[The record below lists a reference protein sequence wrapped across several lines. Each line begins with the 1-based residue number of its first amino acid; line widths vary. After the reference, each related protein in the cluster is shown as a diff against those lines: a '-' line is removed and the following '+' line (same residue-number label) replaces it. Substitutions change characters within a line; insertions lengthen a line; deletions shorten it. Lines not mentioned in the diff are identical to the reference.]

1 LGIKEKLGSTKRLTR
16 AADDLKAIAKL
27 GRLRLLAGGIVASSF
42 GATLAWYETR
52 KFNLG
57 LLIVGMSITILTN
70 LMVQYQN
77 EYWDVESDR
86 LSTQRIFSGG
96 SGVLAKGLLP
106 RRVASIISMTSL
118 SLAVIVTLLLS
129 YTQSEEPY
137 ILPIFLLTAFLSWA
151 YSSPPIRLLSKGFGE
166 VSVGFILGFLTPLF
180 QYYLQTGTAGSILLF
195 CFSLSFFVMP
205 ISLSFS
211 YPDYYVDSRSG
222 KRTLLVRLGWRRT
235 SRLHILLI
243 IAGYASL
250 GAVGLTDALASTI
263 YLPFLTVPV
272 AMAMASILLKPEP
285 SEEQLVRNSILAALL
300 PSLIVVLQ
308 MLCPT
313 ILEMVDNRFIMA
325 RIISCILRSPFA
337 HGERTLESVII

>member
-1 LGIKEKLGSTKRLTR
+1 MGIKEKLGSTKRFTS

-27 GRLRLLAGGIVASSF
+27 GRLKLLAGGIVATSF

-52 KFNLG
+52 KFNLDI
-57 LLIVGMSITILTN
+57 LIVGMSIAILTN

-106 RRVASIISMTSL
+106 RKVASIISMTSL
-118 SLAVIVTLLLS
+118 LLAVIVTLLLS
-129 YTQSEEPY
+129 YTQGEEPY
-137 ILPIFLLTAFLSWA
+137 VLPIFLLAAFLSWA
-151 YSSPPIRLLSKGFGE
+151 YSSPPLRLLSTGFGE

-180 QYYLQTGTAGSILLF
+180 QYYLQTGTVGCILLF
-195 CFSLSFFVMP
+195 CLSLSFFAMS

-211 YPDYYVDSRSG
+211 YPDYCVDRRSG
-222 KRTLLVRLGWRRT
+222 KRTLLVRLGWQRT

-243 IAGYASL
+243 MAGYASL
-250 GAVGLTDALASTI
+250 GTVELTDAPASAI

-272 AMAMASILLKPEP
+272 AMAMASILLKPDP
-285 SEEQLVRNSILAALL
+285 NEEQLVRNSIYAVLL
-300 PSLIVVLQ
+300 PFLIVVLQ
-308 MLCPT
+308 ILC
-313 ILEMVDNRFIMA
+313 LLF
-325 RIISCILRSPFA
+325 SKW
-337 HGERTLESVII
+337 